1 MHYLSINDVTVKFG
15 GHIALNKVSM
25 TVESGKITGLI
36 GPNGA
41 GKTTLFNVVSGLQRA
56 DEGQI
61 SLDGERITNLAPYK
75 RARSGLG
82 RTFQRLEL
90 FPSLTVAEN
99 IRVSAEIRNQW
110 ATGNTSTLIRKKI
123 DQKIEDT
130 LMLTGLTELA
140 DYHVAEIP
148 TGKARLVELARSLM
162 QDPKLI
168 LLDEPASGQDDI
180 ETAEFGSILRM
191 LAGKGITIFLVEHD
205 MSLVMSVCDHVYV
218 LDFGSIIANGST
230 KEIQNNKKV
239 IDAYLGGDL

>member
-1 MHYLSINDVTVKFG
+1 MHYLSINDVTVRFG

-41 GKTTLFNVVSGLQRA
+41 GKTTLFNVVNGLQRA
-56 DEGQI
+56 DEGQVN
-61 SLDGERITNLAPYK
+61 LDGERITNLAPYK

-110 ATGNTSTLIRKKI
+110 ATGNTSTLIRKTI

-130 LMLTGLTELA
+130 LILTGLTELA

-218 LDFGSIIANGST
+218 LDFGSIIASGST
-230 KEIQNNKKV
+230 KEIQNDKKV